1 MIHKYPYT
9 DFHELNL
16 DYLIDLCMKT
26 MGLHLE
32 LEGDFLCLINQA
44 GEKVSKLKIHYADTA
59 LNDVDGKS
67 IKAYVFDGGI
77 DNRNLVLTRGNGETV
92 VITIPYAVTAEK
104 DLNNVDLTS
113 YVHGVGVSGNKIL
126 VTFGNGTTYSFTCPF
141 ATKASEDENGKKI
154 TSYVAEITTG
164 NDKLIIKDGNGD
176 VIAEITVPY
185 ATKALQDVDGDAI
198 KETYATDLTTGT
210 TTVILRDKVG
220 NVLSTIT
227 VPYAT
232 VALQDMSGNAFLSD
246 YGYNLGTNGNK
257 ITLESHTGA
266 TLNEITVP
274 YATKAQDADNAIESV
289 SISGDQIVFT
299 TFGGQTTSITS
310 PYAVKAL
317 KDSLNNT
324 FVTSYIANAVNDP
337 ITGKITF
344 YAQDGSVIAEMT
356 PTVDRA
362 THDSLGNTIADYVK
376 TIVTDPN
383 SNYVTVT
390 HGDGNSD
397 ALTINYST
405 TAWKDTYG
413 NVIGNVYIRSLAIV
427 EDAIDGHE
435 YLVAYNGELS
445 ELFRIDLNDLSVVTS
460 MEDLDDVAITT
471 PTDGDILV
479 YDGNDDEWKNAPM
492 PVIPDELDD
501 LSDVEITSP
510 TDGDIVMYDG
520 NTNEW
525 ENRQLTV
532 HSITDVNV
540 PNVPDEGDIL
550 IFDSN
555 SGKWFNA
562 PLIMNNL
569 IDVDAPAPSDGDIL
583 VYDSVNQNWT
593 NATPT
598 APSNIGD
605 LNDVDIQNPVVGDI
619 LIYDQQDGIWYNK
632 DLLVQNIANVDIN
645 TVTDGEILVYDS
657 NTMKWK
663 NTSLPDL
670 IDDKVRDEQINVNTT
685 IQAGSTTAVTLQ
697 LSGNFTHRPVIF
709 TPMLSSSFTSDISI
723 EYVRLSLFNAS
734 SITIN
739 VQLRNHSS
747 NAQTVQGI
755 IYLSLFTR

>member
-44 GEKVSKLKIHYADTA
+44 GEKISKLKIHYADTA

-176 VIAEITVPY
+176 VLAEITVPY
-185 ATKALQDVDGDAI
+185 ATKALQDADGDAI
-198 KETYATDLTTGT
+198 RETYATDLTTGT

-232 VALQDMSGNAFLSD
+232 ASLQDVSGNAFLSD
-246 YGYNLGTNGNK
+246 YGFNLGTNGNK
-257 ITLESHTGA
+257 ITLEAHTGA

-274 YATKAQDADNAIESV
+274 FATKSQDADNAIESV
-289 SISGDQIVFT
+289 SVSGDQIVFT

-337 ITGKITF
+337 LTGKITF

-376 TIVTDPN
+376 TIVTSPN
-383 SNYVTVT
+383 SDYVTVT

-427 EDAIDGHE
+427 EDAIDHHE

-460 MEDLDDVAITT
+460 MEDLDDVAITS

-492 PVIPDELDD
+492 PTIPEDLD
-501 LSDVEITSP
+501 
-510 TDGDIVMYDG
+510 
-520 NTNEW
+520 
-525 ENRQLTV
+525 
-532 HSITDVNV
+532 
-540 PNVPDEGDIL
+540 
-550 IFDSN
+550 
-555 SGKWFNA
+555 
-562 PLIMNNL
+562 
-569 IDVDAPAPSDGDIL
+569 
-583 VYDSVNQNWT
+583 
-593 NATPT
+593 
-598 APSNIGD
+598 D
-605 LNDVDIQNPVVGDI
+605 LNDVNITTPSAGDM
-619 LIYDQQDGIWYNK
+619 LAYNGSSWANFTPTNQDLD
-632 DLLVQNIANVDIN
+632 DLADVTITTPANGDVL
-645 TVTDGEILVYDS
+645 TYDS
-657 NTMKWK
+657 N
-663 NTSLPDL
+663 S
-670 IDDKVRDEQINVNTT
+670 DEWVNTT
-685 IQAGSTTAVTLQ
+685 VSSVIANRISYEQISVNTSIPAGQSTAVTLS
-697 LSGNFTHRPVIF
+697 LAGNYTNPPTIF
-709 TPMLSSSFTSDISI
+709 TPMLSGSFTSDISI
-723 EYVRLSLFNAS
+723 EYVRAS
-734 SITIN
+734 SFSSLGATIN
-739 VQLRNHSS
+739 VQLKNNSS
-747 NAQTVQGI
+747 NAQTVQGL
-755 IYLSLFTR
+755 IYMPILKR